1 MYRDHSIHESF
12 FEQFLEETMGIIELL
27 LLAAGLSMDAFAV
40 SVCKGLSV
48 EKTEVKH
55 MAIAG
60 IWFGGFQALMPIIGY
75 FLGSTFMKYISAF
88 DHWVAFILLFLI
100 GLNMIK
106 ESFAAE
112 EEAVSSS
119 FAFKTM
125 LVMAVATSIDA
136 LAVGI
141 TFAFLKVNIFLSAAL
156 IGITTFAF
164 SAAGIKIGGIFGCK
178 FKSKAELAGG
188 IILILLGTKI
198 LLEHTVF
205 A

>member
-1 MYRDHSIHESF
+1 
-12 FEQFLEETMGIIELL
+12 MGIIELL

-125 LVMAVATSIDA
+125 LV
-136 LAVGI
+136 
-141 TFAFLKVNIFLSAAL
+141 LSL
-156 IGITTFAF
+156 IHI
-164 SAAGIKIGGIFGCK
+164 
-178 FKSKAELAGG
+178 
-188 IILILLGTKI
+188 
-198 LLEHTVF
+198 
-205 A
+205 